1 MQLATSTCQRVLQEL
16 GGYDS
21 ESPSHS
27 VSPNHFPLAEGGEW
41 AMGPKGGGVFPAG
54 RFQVE
59 PDLAKRSTTRDA
71 QEDYSLGDFG
81 KQYVLGKQIGKG
93 SQGVVHVCHHRES
106 GACKAVK
113 MLDRKNKTAWATYKR
128 EARPGENRAPTQ
140 GWREFVDAERCYVI
154 MEKFEGH
161 LRKALKWVAKE
172 TGDETAGLDALS
184 LGNVMKQARVPT
196 VYRYGAATAA
206 RGRPNA
212 EVLSAILHLHTCGV
226 VHRDVKA
233 HNLLIDRCDLRDPRC
248 RVVLS
253 DFGLARRLEPGRFLC
268 AQVGTRKYWAP
279 ELYEKKYWHVVDVFA
294 IGVLMF
300 LAASNSYPFQDE
312 DQTKNRDVFEQDL
325 AGGPG
330 LAWPK
335 TELPTTEPAAG
346 GPRGM
351 RRAELRD
358 HSYHRDPTAYC
369 HPILGF
375 MSQGVGAIHT
385 RPGVFNGSP
394 KEKEAGLLPPL
405 NDRQLNPPRKQ
416 RPLKPVLRSTKAFGG
431 SRLSP
436 DLRDFFA
443 MACRRYNPHETSF
456 HMEARIGF
464 RRPKSFVR
472 LRPLAPGT
480 SSCGDLAAPNMEAAP
495 WGALKRLKGSS
506 VVQSQPILSTPQ
518 SRQSRQTQDD
528 EVHELL
534 VDLEETNRV
543 AADAIGKVFRDAFA
557 KDGGWHRAE

>member
-1 MQLATSTCQRVLQEL
+1 
-16 GGYDS
+16 
-21 ESPSHS
+21 
-27 VSPNHFPLAEGGEW
+27 
-41 AMGPKGGGVFPAG
+41 
-54 RFQVE
+54 
-59 PDLAKRSTTRDA
+59 
-71 QEDYSLGDFG
+71 
-81 KQYVLGKQIGKG
+81 
-93 SQGVVHVCHHRES
+93 
-106 GACKAVK
+106 

-128 EARPGENRAPTQ
+128 EVELSQATTGKNIASVLE
-140 GWREFVDAERCYVI
+140 EFVDAERCYVI

-184 LGNVMKQARVPT
+184 LGNVMKQ
-196 VYRYGAATAA
+196 
-206 RGRPNA
+206 
-212 EVLSAILHLHTCGV
+212 VLSAILHLHTCGV

-325 AGGPG
+325 
-330 LAWPK
+330 
-335 TELPTTEPAAG
+335 
-346 GPRGM
+346 
-351 RRAELRD
+351 
-358 HSYHRDPTAYC
+358 
-369 HPILGF
+369 
-375 MSQGVGAIHT
+375 
-385 RPGVFNGSP
+385 
-394 KEKEAGLLPPL
+394 AGLLPPL

-534 VDLEETNRV
+534 VDLEEHERV

>member
-1 MQLATSTCQRVLQEL
+1 
-16 GGYDS
+16 
-21 ESPSHS
+21 
-27 VSPNHFPLAEGGEW
+27 
-41 AMGPKGGGVFPAG
+41 
-54 RFQVE
+54 
-59 PDLAKRSTTRDA
+59 
-71 QEDYSLGDFG
+71 
-81 KQYVLGKQIGKG
+81 
-93 SQGVVHVCHHRES
+93 
-106 GACKAVK
+106 

-128 EARPGENRAPTQ
+128 EVELSQATTGKNIASVLE
-140 GWREFVDAERCYVI
+140 EFVDAERCYVI

-184 LGNVMKQARVPT
+184 LGNVMKQ
-196 VYRYGAATAA
+196 
-206 RGRPNA
+206 
-212 EVLSAILHLHTCGV
+212 VLSAILHLHTCGV

-351 RRAELRD
+351 RRAELRRLQWIPKGERGGWQRQVTETWPC
-358 HSYHRDPTAYC
+358 SKA
-369 HPILGF
+369 F
-375 MSQGVGAIHT
+375 HT
-385 RPGVFNGSP
+385 DFLR
-394 KEKEAGLLPPL
+394 LLPPL

-534 VDLEETNRV
+534 VDLEEHERV